1 MRRAAAAPPPWWEW
15 GTDVLTVDFDRFG
28 VRAGERVLDMG
39 CGAGRHA
46 FELYRRGAHVVAL
59 DMSVTD
65 LAEVDVMFEAMAAA
79 GEVPDGATA
88 MTVEGDALSLPF
100 AEGEFDRIIAAEI
113 LEHIPADARA
123 IAELYRVLA
132 PGGVL
137 AVTVPRWFAEK
148 VNWMLSDEYHEVEG
162 GHVRIY
168 KEHELAGKLE
178 DAGFVV
184 EGHSFAHALHSPYWW
199 LKCAVGVTK
208 DDNPAVKAY
217 HRLLVWDIM
226 KAPALTR
233 TADRLLNPIIAK
245 SVVLY
250 CHKPA

>member
-1 MRRAAAAPPPWWEW
+1 M
-15 GTDVLTVDFDRFG
+15 LTVDFDRFG
-28 VRAGERVLDMG
+28 VRPGEKVLDMG

-46 FELYRRGAHVVAL
+46 FELYRRGADVTAL
-59 DMSVTD
+59 DQSVKD
-65 LAEVDVMFEAMAAA
+65 LDEVGVMFEAMAAE
-79 GEVPDGATA
+79 GEVPAEAAGR
-88 MTVEGDALSLPF
+88 TVEGDALALPF
-100 AEGEFDRIIAAEI
+100 ADGEFDRIIAAEI
-113 LEHIPADARA
+113 LEHIPEDEKA
-123 IAELYRVLA
+123 IAELFRVLA

-148 VNWMLSDEYHEVEG
+148 INWMLSDAYHEVEG

-168 KEHELAGKLE
+168 KEDELTAKLTR
-178 DAGFVV
+178 AGFTV

-199 LKCAVGVTK
+199 LKCAVGV
-208 DDNPAVKAY
+208 DNNDNPLVKAY

-226 KAPALTR
+226 QAPTLTR
-233 TADRLLNPIIAK
+233 TADRVLNPVISK